1 MFARRLAAWWVYLAL
16 TAPIGLLAH
25 FAFEAY
31 GRRNGGFSPF
41 ELDHLALMGVIV
53 CSIVAAIVSL
63 RRGARDERRL
73 RLAQFRQAM
82 PRGAGLA
89 AATCAIQVGVA
100 AGSLAAENLNI
111 DPTHVACALVLG
123 IAAAFVGARVFLHA
137 EETILTLAAALDL
150 VATQRP
156 AALHLAAASA
166 APPPAGRIAARLHRG
181 RAPPFRP

>member
-41 ELDHLALMGVIV
+41 ALDHLALIGVIV

-63 RRGARDERRL
+63 RRGSRDERRL
-73 RLAQFRQAM
+73 RLAQLRQAM

-89 AATCAIQVGVA
+89 AATCVIQLGVA
-100 AGSLAAENLNI
+100 AGTLAVENLSI
-111 DPTHVACALVLG
+111 DPTHVVCALALG
-123 IAAAFVGARVFLHA
+123 IATAFVGARVFLHV
-137 EETILTLAAALDL
+137 EETVLTLAAALDL

-156 AALHLAAASA
+156 AALHLVAASA
-166 APPPAGRIAARLHRG
+166 VAPPAGSVTARLHRG

>member
-31 GRRNGGFSPF
+31 GRRDGGFSPF

-63 RRGARDERRL
+63 RRGSRDERRL
-73 RLAQFRQAM
+73 RLAQLRQAV
-82 PRGAGLA
+82 PRGTGLV
-89 AATCAIQVGVA
+89 AATCAVQLGVA
-100 AGSLAAENLNI
+100 AGTLAVENLNI

-123 IAAAFVGARVFLHA
+123 IATAFLGARVFLHA
-137 EETILTLAAALDL
+137 EETILTVAAALDL
-150 VATQRP
+150 AATQIP
-156 AALHLAAASA
+156 AARHLAAASDA
-166 APPPAGRIAARLHRG
+166 LPPAGRIAARLHRG
-181 RAPPFRP
+181 RAPPLRP